1 MAQNGSTCTQ
11 TGRPV
16 VYNEII
22 EGQPVTVTPT
32 VAKIRI
38 IGETYPYMYV
48 LSYMIRVR
56 SMGTATYI
64 AIGNEQGQEQRLY
77 AAGQTLTYSCNRYEV
92 IDLTKKY
99 VRADVADAVL
109 EVSATY
115 LPFNMYGRVQRV
127 L

>member
-1 MAQNGSTCTQ
+1 MAGNAICA

-22 EGQPVTVTPT
+22 ESQPVTVTPT
-32 VAKIRI
+32 VAKMRL

-64 AIGNEQGQEQRLY
+64 ALGSEQGQEQRLY
-77 AAGQTLTYSCNRYEV
+77 AVGQTLTYACNRYEV

-109 EVSATY
+109 EVSYTY
-115 LPFNMYGRVQRV
+115 LPFNMYGRVQRI
-127 L
+127 